1 MHSSGKGFQNV
12 DGYLDDYEYELDDD
26 LVIRKVGSGRESNIS
41 NIVIARVSS
50 DMELASLVKIQ
61 EALWSEEYWDDEMR
75 MIDYNLSPSYII
87 SSESGNTV
95 FGYLVSRLVPIEVEG
110 DSERVC
116 EEIYIQSKHEL
127 NKYMKSD
134 CEIGIAFDDLFIV
147 NNIRVLKS
155 CKYISDS
162 ILKFIKEFNIKYST
176 ANTNSHSRKIV
187 RKFLINN
194 TKYIE
199 DMYTGSYYVES
210 FSETNGKSPKLPKG
224 LLSDNLKINF
234 I

>member
-1 MHSSGKGFQNV
+1 MHSSDKGFQNV
-12 DGYLDDYEYELDDD
+12 DEYLDDYEYELDDD
-26 LVIRKVGSGRESNIS
+26 LVIRKVGSDKEFNIS
-41 NIVIARVSS
+41 NIVITRVSS

-61 EALWSEEYWDDEMR
+61 EALWGEEYWDDEMR

-87 SSESGNTV
+87 SSESGNTI
-95 FGYLVSRLVPIEVEG
+95 FGYIVSRLVPIEVEG
-110 DSERVC
+110 DGERVC
-116 EEIYIQSKHEL
+116 EEIYIQSKREL

-134 CEIGIAFDDLFIV
+134 YEIGIAFDDLFIT
-147 NNIRVLKS
+147 NNIRILKS
-155 CKYISDS
+155 CKYISNS
-162 ILKFIKEFNIKYST
+162 VLNFIREYNIKYST

-187 RKFLINN
+187 RKFLLNN

-199 DMYTGSYYVES
+199 DIYAGSYYVES